1 MSYFQ
6 VMLEGENFF
15 IEFDGKEELLG
26 FITTRWVKASNEEQA
41 ELKAVELIKN
51 DAHLHNLLRNPER
64 EPAPPMI
71 YLCEMC
77 KVNWFTYLRRKPG
90 AGYSFF
96 PMKQE

>member
-26 FITTRWVKASNEEQA
+26 FTTTRWVKASNEEQA

-51 DAHLHNLLRNPER
+51 DTHLQNLLRNPEN
-64 EPAPPMI
+64 ELPSPMI
-71 YLCEMC
+71 YLSEMC
-77 KVNWFTYLRRKPG
+77 KVNWFTYVRRKPG
-90 AGYSFF
+90 AGYSFY
-96 PMKQE
+96 PMGQE